1 VITVAKKRRFYNSIF
16 VQAAVIVAGF
26 ALVSLL
32 LTIYLYRQNMRM
44 VALKETENKA
54 IIFLSAME
62 SSARRFVMERESK
75 SLTELV
81 EEKAEYLEK
90 NLNFKIIRI
99 MVRDAEGIILDHTRK
114 DKIGERYIT
123 DDFNT
128 VMSTGHPLITR
139 QIKTLKLETDQPE
152 IPVIEVLFPISSR
165 NKDEMLAVVKIT
177 LDVGGTFEAVQQA
190 YTTFRKR
197 IVLGLALAAVLLV
210 LGTLYFLRRQILL
223 PVLSVA
229 EGSARVT
236 SGDLQTR
243 LVPRGSNEISD
254 LIGSFNRM
262 VEGLQQ
268 RDQLRH
274 SLEVAMQVQQNLLP
288 GVDPAFGGL
297 DIAGKSIYCDETG
310 GDFYDYIEYP
320 EKDDRI
326 GLAIGDVS
334 GHGIS
339 SALLMASAR
348 AFLRQRLA
356 LPGEIS
362 QAITDVN
369 HQFSRDVAESGSFMS
384 LFYLEIDRT
393 DRCLN
398 WVRCG
403 HDPALLYDPADGSIV
418 ELKGSGI
425 ALGVDEGYHFEQY
438 RREEIT
444 PSQIVVL
451 GTDGIWEARNEIGE
465 MFGKDALS
473 RLIKENSRQSAS
485 EILFSIVNALE
496 KFRGS
501 GPLEDDVTV
510 IVAKV
515 QENF

>member
-1 VITVAKKRRFYNSIF
+1 MAEKHRFYNSIF
-16 VQAAVIVAGF
+16 VQAAVIVVGF

-44 VALKETENKA
+44 VAIKEIENKA
-54 IIFLSAME
+54 TIFLSAME
-62 SSARRFVMERESK
+62 TSARRFVMDRESK

-99 MVRDAEGIILDHTRK
+99 MVRDAEGIILDHSRK

-123 DDFNT
+123 DDFNK
-128 VMSTGHPLITR
+128 VMSTGRPLITH
-139 QIKTLKLETDQPE
+139 QIKTLRLEPGQPE
-152 IPVIEVLFPISSR
+152 IPVIDVLFPISSR
-165 NKDEMLAVVKIT
+165 NKDEMLAAVKIT
-177 LDVGGTFEAVQQA
+177 LDVRKTFEAIQKE
-190 YTTFRKR
+190 YTSFRER
-197 IVLGLALAAVLLV
+197 IVLGLTLAALLLV
-210 LGTLYFLRRQILL
+210 SGTLYFLRRQILL

-236 SGDLQTR
+236 SGDLDTR

-262 VEGLQQ
+262 VEGLKH

-288 GVDPAFGGL
+288 GMHPAFAGL
-297 DIAGKSIYCDETG
+297 DISGKSIYCDETG
-310 GDFYDYIEYP
+310 GDYYDYIEYP
-320 EKDDRI
+320 EQSGKI
-326 GLAIGDVS
+326 GLVIGDVS

-356 LPGEIS
+356 LPGDLS
-362 QAITDVN
+362 QAVTDVN

-384 LFYLEIDRT
+384 LFYLEIDRL
-393 DRCLN
+393 DRCLS

-403 HDPALLYDPADGSIV
+403 HDPALLYDPADGSII
-418 ELKGSGI
+418 ELKGSGV
-425 ALGVDEGYHFEQY
+425 ALGVDENYHFDQY
-438 RREEIT
+438 RRSEIR
-444 PSQIVVL
+444 PGQIVVL
-451 GTDGIWEARNEIGE
+451 GTDGIWEAHNESGE
-465 MFGKDALS
+465 MFGKEALS
-473 RLIKENSRQSAS
+473 RLIIESSRQSAG
-485 EILFSIVNALE
+485 EILTSIVNALE
-496 KFRGS
+496 NFRGS
-501 GPLEDDVTV
+501 GKFEDDVTV
-510 IVAKV
+510 IVVKV